1 MTTEV
6 LFTSTPKSSNN
17 GKVALIHGKGGEQ
30 FKNIGKSE
38 HSRVSLPVDDDA
50 VLNPQRITTM
60 VRDGRRISGSSESSE
75 KGSPKTVRSPRCEA
89 FVMTGEKMLS
99 LNPKISPCYAKM
111 CQNQLPPTVE
121 VDSSL
126 RDQRQLT
133 ANLFDAFP
141 SLHHRS
147 GERRR
152 LKEIS
157 PVPVSGSHSEHV
169 LDIVTEKNEI
179 GAFDSGCDDHPSN
192 NGGPAIEQQLL
203 LRDSNRTMA
212 LDEKESAV
220 YVGNIPSTTHRQPI
234 LASHVSQAS
243 QSTPVTPSRGSQA
256 DIRQKHCAAVM
267 SNEMETAI
275 IDGSQNGN
283 DPCYSQ
289 QQKLREKTLFA
300 SSKIGS
306 STATRSSDVLLASSN
321 SQQNV
326 AYPLETI
333 ARMAKHLFT
342 HQDGFR
348 GIKIAAFLVK
358 RDQLSKRIAREFLA
372 LFNFAGLRV
381 DVALRSFLAHVQLC
395 GDTFER
401 EKLLEHFAERY
412 FECNPT
418 VFSSADDAQMLASA
432 LLLLSADLHGKVY
445 DPSRKAMSCREFID
459 NMTHLE
465 HNKYGHAM
473 LRELFVAVSEQP
485 FNCQT
490 GSDETEESVQ
500 STSTDRKHE
509 RRFSRV
515 LSSKRRGSSATSEL
529 RTGGSL
535 AGTAV
540 DPEQQVDYKHGW
552 LLRKSIYDADGKR
565 TPLGRRKWQMHYATV
580 RGMVLY
586 LHQNEHSFSS
596 AGRYVTF
603 RNCILLHH
611 ALAEH
616 CRDYK
621 KRRNVFHLRT
631 AQLGESLF
639 QTSEP
644 AEVQRWCDAINYV
657 AAAFST
663 PALPAPV
670 GATGL
675 VSFYKPHLP
684 STATHLS
691 IPDQLRAHEQRMEE
705 TALNLARLREE
716 APPMKARGRVVHE
729 YFYKERFLEIE
740 KSRYSMYVSILREK
754 LSRASSAIRC
764 GDSFSSN
771 AMFLSGK
778 RAVPNGG
785 NSSNFE
791 ETNRDG
797 RYNNINREEC
807 GVANNKQLKQP
818 TSNFGPIGNHNTILL
833 KVRFNASTKKL
844 SHQ

>member
-6 LFTSTPKSSNN
+6 LYTSTPKSSNN

-30 FKNIGKSE
+30 FRKSE
-38 HSRVSLPVDDDA
+38 HSRVTLPVDDDA
-50 VLNPQRITTM
+50 VPNPQRITTM
-60 VRDGRRISGSSESSE
+60 VRDGRRISGGSESSE

-126 RDQRQLT
+126 RDQRT
-133 ANLFDAFP
+133 ANLFDDFP
-141 SLHHRS
+141 SMHHRS
-147 GERRR
+147 GERQR

-157 PVPVSGSHSEHV
+157 PVFVSGSHSEHV
-169 LDIVTEKNEI
+169 LDIVTEKSEI
-179 GAFDSGCDDHPSN
+179 GAFDSGCDDQPSN
-192 NGGPAIEQQLL
+192 NGGTAIEQQLL
-203 LRDSNRTMA
+203 LKDSDRTMA
-212 LDEKESAV
+212 LDGKESACI
-220 YVGNIPSTTHRQPI
+220 GNIPSTTHRQPM

-243 QSTPVTPSRGSQA
+243 QSTPVTPSRGSQT
-256 DIRQKHCAAVM
+256 DIRQKHCAALM
-267 SNEMETAI
+267 ANEMETEI
-275 IDGSQNGN
+275 IDGGQNGN

-306 STATRSSDVLLASSN
+306 SMGTRSSDVLLALSN
-321 SQQNV
+321 SQQSV

-342 HQDGFR
+342 HHDGFR
-348 GIKIAAFLVK
+348 GIKISSFLVK
-358 RDQLSKRIAREFLA
+358 RDKLSKRIAHEFLA
-372 LFNFAGLRV
+372 LFNFAGLRI

-418 VFSSADDAQMLASA
+418 VFSSADDAQLLASA
-432 LLLLSADLHGKVY
+432 LLLLSADLHGKVC
-445 DPSRKAMSCREFID
+445 DPTRKAMSCREFID

-465 HNKYGHAM
+465 HNKYSHAM

-485 FNCQT
+485 FNCQA

-740 KSRYSMYVSILREK
+740 KSRYSVYVSILREK
-754 LSRASSAIRC
+754 LSRACSAIRC

-778 RAVPNGG
+778 GAVRNGG

-791 ETNRDG
+791 ETNREG
-797 RYNNINREEC
+797 RPC
-807 GVANNKQLKQP
+807 SSVASQCDVANNKQLKQP
-818 TSNFGPIGNHNTILL
+818 TSNFGAIGNRNTFITQSSLQRL
-833 KVRFNASTKKL
+833 HEET
-844 SHQ
+844 